1 MMKILAIT
9 GPLTKAR
16 HQRCCE
22 CDLLFTLPSL
32 TRNQAAYCPRCNAKV
47 VNGRDWSMTRLTA
60 VAVTMLLLM
69 PFAFSEPLISI
80 RLLGTKINASLLEG
94 IWQMSSQ
101 GDPFTASMVAF
112 CTIGAPLTLSLSLLY
127 LWFGHAL
134 GMNLRPVL
142 LMLER
147 LKEWIMLD
155 IYLIGMVVA
164 AIKVKEY
171 ADIAPGSALIAY
183 LALTLLSLLTLIH
196 MNLEQMWER
205 YYPQEQPE
213 GKPEALHVCLAC
225 HFTGFQDE
233 RGRCPRCHVPMCH
246 RQPYSLQKPGPR

>member
-9 GPLTKAR
+9 GPLSKAR

-22 CDLLFTLPSL
+22 CDLLFTLPPL

-101 GDPFTASMVAF
+101 GIRLPPAWSPS
-112 CTIGAPLTLSLSLLY
+112 AP
-127 LWFGHAL
+127 
-134 GMNLRPVL
+134 
-142 LMLER
+142 
-147 LKEWIMLD
+147 
-155 IYLIGMVVA
+155 
-164 AIKVKEY
+164 
-171 ADIAPGSALIAY
+171 SA
-183 LALTLLSLLTLIH
+183 
-196 MNLEQMWER
+196 R
-205 YYPQEQPE
+205 
-213 GKPEALHVCLAC
+213 
-225 HFTGFQDE
+225 
-233 RGRCPRCHVPMCH
+233 R
-246 RQPYSLQKPGPR
+246 